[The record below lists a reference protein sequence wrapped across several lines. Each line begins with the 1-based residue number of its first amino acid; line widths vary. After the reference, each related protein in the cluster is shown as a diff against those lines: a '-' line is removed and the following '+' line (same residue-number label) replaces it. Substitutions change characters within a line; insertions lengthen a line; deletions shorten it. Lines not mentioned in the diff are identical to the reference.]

1 MTPDDVVKAMKE
13 RNEDPARRP
22 KLRAPLPPDS
32 RPLGLIVS
40 AVGLMGIGYSSLTIV
55 DALNHA
61 PEVMFSW
68 KSLLVSAPA
77 FFIGL
82 RWVIFGRKA
91 PEAFGPPYSPT
102 RGAKIYYF
110 ACLVTG
116 PISAYAYLHY
126 LSLLGYTL
134 K

>member
-1 MTPDDVVKAMKE
+1 MTPDDFVKAINE
-13 RNEDPARRP
+13 RNGDPVNRP
-22 KLRAPLPPDS
+22 KPTVQPPDS
-32 RPLGLIVS
+32 RPLGLIIS

-55 DALNHA
+55 EALNHA
-61 PEVMFSW
+61 PEVIFYWKTLLFS
-68 KSLLVSAPA
+68 VPA
-77 FFIGL
+77 FLIGL

-91 PEAFGPPYSPT
+91 PEIFGPPHSPT

-110 ACLVTG
+110 ACLITG